1 MPFSESKPESDK
13 KTEASNKAA
22 GGVDEGTAGAASK
35 DLDAERKQRRQVE
48 RRLEEEIA
56 RAERERRKAKEER
69 VRATAAGQHLE
80 HQIELTHQLQQQVE
94 DQEQEIHQL
103 DEVIHQRE
111 NRIQELELTTD
122 QLQQQIEGQEQ
133 QIHQL
138 EVVIHQREN
147 HIQVLEKSVHQ
158 LQQQIEGRRQEVHQ
172 LGETIHQRENHI
184 QELERSI
191 AGLQEREGHM
201 EELMRQKERQV
212 ANSDRMFQDILQRLL
227 GQVPQ
232 SQPHWVVQRDE
243 IQLTEE
249 QLGAGGWAV
258 VKVAVFRGQ
267 RVAAK
272 CLHNQIISAHNVR
285 LFTREM
291 NMAAHA
297 RHPNLLQF
305 IGATMDNNP
314 IILTELMPT
323 SLRRVLE
330 RGNPLSHRQ
339 LISIASDVARALNY
353 LHLTSPDPIIHRDVS
368 SANVLLKSSAGDSY
382 EAKLSDY
389 GSANFVRYA
398 TTVGPG
404 NPLYS
409 APEVNDP
416 KQHSPKM
423 DVYSLG
429 LLLVEMCSGE
439 LFDDYEE
446 LIHSRISA
454 DWPEM
459 VAVIRP
465 CIRQDPRRRPS
476 AANII
481 TQLEQL

>member
-1 MPFSESKPESDK
+1 MNG
-13 KTEASNKAA
+13 SNKL
-22 GGVDEGTAGAASK
+22 
-35 DLDAERKQRRQVE
+35 LDIEREQRRQLE
-48 RRLEEEIA
+48 RRLEEETA
-56 RAERERRKAKEER
+56 RAEEER
-69 VRATAAGQHLE
+69 ERATAAEQHLA
-80 HQIELTHQLQQQVE
+80 HQVELSHRLQQQVE
-94 DQEQEIHQL
+94 EQRQGIQQRNETIHK
-103 DEVIHQRE
+103 RE
-111 NRIQELELTTD
+111 NRIQELEQTIAE
-122 QLQQQIEGQEQ
+122 LQQHEA
-133 QIHQL
+133 
-138 EVVIHQREN
+138 
-147 HIQVLEKSVHQ
+147 
-158 LQQQIEGRRQEVHQ
+158 
-172 LGETIHQRENHI
+172 
-184 QELERSI
+184 ELERQ
-191 AGLQEREGHM
+191 LHQTV
-201 EELMRQKERQV
+201 QQV
-212 ANSDRMFQDILQRLL
+212 ANSDRVFQDIFQRLL

-243 IQLTEE
+243 LQLTEE

-330 RGNPLSHRQ
+330 EGNPLSHRQ
-339 LISIASDVARALNY
+339 IVSIALDVARALNY
-353 LHLTSPDPIIHRDVS
+353 LHLSSPDPIIHRDVS
-368 SANVLLKSSAGDSY
+368 SANVLLKRSAGDSY
-382 EAKLSDY
+382 DAKLSDY

-398 TTVGPG
+398 TTIGPG

-416 KQHSPKM
+416 KRHSPKM

-439 LFDDYEE
+439 LFDDHEE
-446 LIHSRISA
+446 LIQTRINA
-454 DWPEM
+454 DLPEM
-459 VAVIRP
+459 VTVIRP

-476 AANII
+476 TADII
-481 TQLEQL
+481 RQLEHEQL